1 MNSTEIKAYKCDVCG
16 SGFTNKIY
24 ADNCCKPK
32 HCEDCG
38 VELPKNYGYVV
49 CEKCRNK
56 REDIKELERYNKAT
70 KYTFESVPKES
81 IEMIYSELYTY
92 NEGFMTDIDEDD
104 VEQYGIKYVY
114 GTKRIIP
121 SLDAQYVVESML
133 EESFDDATEYV
144 NEEELNKLQLAMN
157 MFIVNH
163 NGALDSYEIDYGVV
177 IDL

>member
-1 MNSTEIKAYKCDVCG
+1 MNSKEIVAYKCSNCG
-16 SGFTNKIY
+16 KAYLEKSF
-24 ADNCCKPK
+24 ADECCEPK
-32 HCEDCG
+32 LCEDCG
-38 VELPKNYGYVV
+38 VEIPRSHPYIV
-49 CEKCRNK
+49 CDKCRNE
-56 REDIKELERYNKAT
+56 REAKQELERYNKAT

-81 IEMIYSELYTY
+81 IEMLYSELYPY

-163 NGALDSYEIDYGVV
+163 NGALDSYDIDYGVV

>member
-1 MNSTEIKAYKCDVCG
+1 MNSIEIKAYKCDVCG
-16 SGFTNKIY
+16 SGFTDKSF
-24 ADNCCKPK
+24 AEKCCQPK

-38 VELPKNYGYVV
+38 VEISRSHPYIV
-49 CEKCRNK
+49 CDKCRHE
-56 REDIKELERYNKAT
+56 REAKQELERYNKAT

-81 IEMIYSELYTY
+81 IEMIYSELYPY
-92 NEGFMTDIDEDD
+92 NEGFMTDIDEED

-144 NEEELNKLQLAMN
+144 NEEELNKLQLAFN
-157 MFIVNH
+157 TFIKNH
-163 NGALDSYEIDYGVV
+163 NGCLDHFEVDYTVV